1 MEVIGITGGVGAGK
15 TSILTF
21 LKDNYKCEIIVAD
34 ELAKNL
40 CLRGGICYDPLVK
53 LLSTSVLNEDLEIDK
68 AKMASMIFGDRNLLM
83 GVNGIIHP
91 GVKNYIKERIVTL
104 EESKE
109 VDFLFIEAALLIED
123 GYKAIVDELWYIYT
137 DENIRRE
144 RLKASRGYSDE
155 KIDSILKSQLSDK
168 EFRDNADFV
177 IDNSHTSEE
186 SFTAIR
192 KRMEEQC

>member
-1 MEVIGITGGVGAGK
+1 MKVIGITGGVGAGK
-15 TSILTF
+15 TSILNF
-21 LKDNYKCEIIVAD
+21 LRDNYKCEIIVAD
-34 ELAKNL
+34 ELAKSL
-40 CLRGGICYDPLVK
+40 CLRGQSCYEPLVK

-68 AKMASMIFGDRNLLM
+68 RKMASIIFGNKELLK

-91 GVKNYIKERIVTL
+91 GVKTYIKNRIAVL
-104 EESKE
+104 KESNE

-137 DENIRRE
+137 DENVRRE

-155 KIDSILKSQLSDK
+155 KIDSILKNQLSDK
-168 EFRDNADFV
+168 EFRENADFV
-177 IDNSHTSEE
+177 IDNSYTTEE